1 MSAKRHSPWAACYS
15 AFNRTWMLRAI
26 VEKKYRHHFIDVR
39 AHYLGKTAKK
49 LHFGYEN
56 VVVCTSLCKSVINS

>member
-15 AFNRTWMLRAI
+15 AFDRTWMLRAI

-49 LHFGYEN
+49 TTLRLRKRGSVHFT
-56 VVVCTSLCKSVINS
+56 V